1 MCLYLVRGPPKIL
14 TVCFS
19 RIPAARL
26 LREQFRAGPC
36 WELLKPEPSRA
47 SQLGGAALKT
57 NPGAVLLKLGF
68 GLSEDAL
75 DPDFSWPEEELLRKA
90 KDRVPFCLRVFI
102 YQAKELPASDQTSLL
117 DPYVKVRFCGK
128 KEKTRVHAMT
138 TAPLFYETLEFH
150 EMLPLDVRFGPD
162 IVVQVWDRDVFS
174 SNTPRGRSCVSH

>member
-1 MCLYLVRGPPKIL
+1 MLVEEIPDVCLYLVRGPPKIL

-47 SQLGGAALKT
+47 SHLGGAALKT

-75 DPDFSWPEEELLRKA
+75 DPDFSWPEAVSYTNLTLPTKA
-90 KDRVPFCLRVFI
+90 
-102 YQAKELPASDQTSLL
+102 
-117 DPYVKVRFCGK
+117 
-128 KEKTRVHAMT
+128 
-138 TAPLFYETLEFH
+138 
-150 EMLPLDVRFGPD
+150 
-162 IVVQVWDRDVFS
+162 
-174 SNTPRGRSCVSH
+174 

>member
-1 MCLYLVRGPPKIL
+1 MLVEEIPDVCLYLVRGPPKIL

-47 SQLGGAALKT
+47 SHLGGAALKT

-102 YQAKELPASDQTSLL
+102 YQAKE
-117 DPYVKVRFCGK
+117 CI
-128 KEKTRVHAMT
+128 
-138 TAPLFYETLEFH
+138 
-150 EMLPLDVRFGPD
+150 GP
-162 IVVQVWDRDVFS
+162 
-174 SNTPRGRSCVSH
+174 N